1 MNDNPVHQLS
11 PQARSFWAKTG
22 VITNDFGE
30 EIETGMELPQHML
43 DSACVAGFL
52 WDNWISAGSKKWLRE
67 SLELDDADTKALVR
81 FLIGTHDIGKATP
94 EFAGQLDSR
103 GNPDLAQY
111 RQKIVDAGFEFSL
124 DFEKPDVRCPHSTY
138 SQTII
143 EDWLIKKYS
152 LEDDW
157 ELENVQKLA
166 HVSGS
171 HHGVT
176 SSPHSSGRN
185 DGRLINLISDEPKWL
200 NWQQTWDELLTFIMQ
215 FTGAEEVL
223 GRIVQS
229 DRGLSLEAQF
239 FITGL
244 TIMSDWIAS
253 NPEFFPYGPV
263 HNQDERVQKAF
274 EEFHLPQSWKPES
287 FEELSAEE
295 IYKYR
300 FGWDGDIQL
309 RPMQKVVVDAA
320 QAMPTGGLI
329 CIEAPMGQGKTE
341 AGLVAAEILAAH
353 AGKSGVMFAAPTQ
366 ATANSLFTRVARWGE
381 NAAGGLDAVS
391 MYLGHSKQN
400 LNKDFQRMRY
410 ARIKTYEDL
419 PDEKRK
425 STAYVHSWFSRK
437 KGLLSTM
444 VVGTID
450 QVLMM
455 GLTSRHVMLRHL
467 GLGEKVVIID
477 EVHAYDAYM
486 NTYLKTALY
495 WLGKMRAPVVLMSA
509 TLPSHVRE
517 DLLKEYARGLGLGR
531 KKKFLIDSS
540 GTDYP
545 VIHTLCAEEKGK
557 AQKWD
562 VEQSAEPQKFSL
574 KVIGDS
580 FEELDSVLSV
590 LEDDGGCAA
599 IICNTVARAQEA
611 YDHLLGLG
619 IFSSDEVMLV
629 HSRFISLDR
638 AQMEEELISRLGKNS
653 SRGRGRPNRF
663 IVVGTQVI
671 EQSLDIDF
679 DIMVTDH
686 APVDLVLQRMG
697 RLHRHKRGENR
708 PNLLREPMCYVRGVE
723 NLGTEMQVPVF
734 PKAANFIYAESILL
748 SSYAQMMPYFEGN
761 ILEIP
766 THISEMVQGTY
777 SELPILP
784 ESWTEHWHQV
794 EAERQSKQNN
804 SENAAKGSALR
815 NVSSEN
821 IVLHNLVS
829 AKGELKEKKAEAK
842 VRETDDTL
850 EVIVIEQVDSEHY
863 LPLGSSYQGP
873 PLPLHGFE
881 KPEYKL
887 AEMLAGSTIRLPF
900 QFSDKTWNGKNNF
913 DLALAELEDNLI
925 EPWQQHFLLEGQL
938 ALILDS
944 NGEATLCGYTLR
956 YSKELG
962 LQVITEESK

>member
-22 VITNDFGE
+22 VATNDFGE

-43 DSACVAGFL
+43 DSACVAGYL
-52 WDNWISAGSKKWLRE
+52 WDNWISEGSKKWLKE
-67 SLELDDADTKALVR
+67 SLDVDETDARSLVC
-81 FLIGTHDIGKATP
+81 FLVGTHDIGKATP

-124 DFEKPDVRCPHSTY
+124 DLEKPDNRCPHSTY

-143 EDWLIKKYS
+143 EGWLVSKYL
-152 LEDDW
+152 LEDEW

-185 DGRLINLISDEPKWL
+185 DGRLINLISDEPKWR

-229 DRGLSLEAQF
+229 DRGLSLESQF

-263 HNQDERVQKAF
+263 NSQEERVQKAF

-320 QAMPTGGLI
+320 KSMPTGGLI

-341 AGLVAAEILAAH
+341 AGLVSAEILAAH
-353 AGKSGVMFAAPTQ
+353 AGKNGVMFAAPTQ
-366 ATANSLFTRVARWGE
+366 ATANSLFTRVARWAE

-455 GLTSRHVMLRHL
+455 GLASRHVMLRHL

-486 NTYLKTALY
+486 NIYLKTALY

-509 TLPSHVRE
+509 TLPSNVRE
-517 DLLKEYARGLGLGR
+517 NLLKEYARGLGIRR

-545 VIHTLCAEEKGK
+545 VVHTLCAEEKGR

-562 VEQSAEPQKFSL
+562 VEQPVETQKFSL
-574 KVIGDS
+574 QVMGDS
-580 FEELDSVLSV
+580 FEELDSILSV
-590 LEDDGGCAA
+590 LEGDGGCAA
-599 IICNTVARAQEA
+599 VICNTVARAQDA
-611 YDHLLGLG
+611 YNHLLGLG
-619 IFSSDEVMLV
+619 IYSSDEVMLV
-629 HSRFISLDR
+629 HSRFIALDR
-638 AQMEEELISRLGKNS
+638 TEMEEKLISKLGKEAT
-653 SRGRGRPNRF
+653 RGNGRPHRF
-663 IVVGTQVI
+663 VVVGTQVI

-679 DIMVTDH
+679 DVMVTDH

-697 RLHRHKRGENR
+697 RLHRHERDDR
-708 PNLLREPMCYVRGVE
+708 PNPLKEPKCYVRGVE
-723 NLGTEMQVPVF
+723 ELGAETQVPVF

-748 SSYAQMMPYFEGN
+748 SSYAQMMPYFEGKT
-761 ILEIP
+761 LEIP
-766 THISEMVQGTY
+766 THISEMVQGAY
-777 SELPILP
+777 SALPQLP
-784 ESWTEHWHQV
+784 ESWVEYWEHVESKRLDKEQNSQV
-794 EAERQSKQNN
+794 
-804 SENAAKGSALR
+804 AAKGTALIKR
-815 NVSSEN
+815 YATN
-821 IVLHNLVS
+821 IVLYDLS
-829 AKGELKEKKAEAK
+829 ETREERKEQRAEAK

-850 EVIVIEQVDSEHY
+850 EVIMIEQVDAESY
-863 LPLGSSYQGP
+863 RPLGNAYKDSVF
-873 PLPLHGFE
+873 PLHGLD
-881 KPEYKL
+881 KPEHKL
-887 AEMLAGSTIRLPF
+887 AEALAGSTIRLPY
-900 QFSDKTWNGKNNF
+900 QFADKTWNDRNNF
-913 DLALAELEDNLI
+913 DLALAELEENKIDS
-925 EPWQQHFLLEGQL
+925 WQKHFLLEGQL

-944 NGEATLCGYTLR
+944 NGETNLCGYTLR

-962 LQVITEESK
+962 LQVISEESK